1 LDSISRA
8 LAEIYLSIDH
18 FQYFTLKNVRKSIE
32 FFFKFYQII
41 QQRED
46 VREVLFS
53 DRNKFIYFLKIR
65 LTRCESML
73 NRTNKSNRIIER
85 NKQLVVQ
92 LQTDI
97 DICQEKLSKLEELFR
112 TKKASFSI
120 VSLFFKE

>member
-1 LDSISRA
+1 
-8 LAEIYLSIDH
+8 
-18 FQYFTLKNVRKSIE
+18 
-32 FFFKFYQII
+32 
-41 QQRED
+41 
-46 VREVLFS
+46 
-53 DRNKFIYFLKIR
+53 
-65 LTRCESML
+65 ML